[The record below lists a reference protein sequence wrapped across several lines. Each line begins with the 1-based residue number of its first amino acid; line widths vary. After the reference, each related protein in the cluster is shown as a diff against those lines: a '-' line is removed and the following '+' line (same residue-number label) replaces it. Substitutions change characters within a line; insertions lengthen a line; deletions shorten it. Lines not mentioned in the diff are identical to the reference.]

1 MDVWEL
7 VAREEIR
14 ELVARYAHCADSGR
28 FEELVALFAEDG
40 LLQIDDREPLRGRDA
55 ILAFLASTR
64 SGVRESSAVRSIR
77 HHVSSL
83 RIDVSAAA
91 AATGASYFLVVGE
104 HGPDHWGRYRDRYA
118 HRDGRWLFAR
128 RQVRVDGRAPSSA
141 IAHRD
146 DRLKS

>member
-1 MDVWEL
+1 MDAWEL
-7 VAREEIR
+7 TAREEIR
-14 ELVARYAHCADSGR
+14 ELVARYAHFADSGR
-28 FEELVALFAEDG
+28 FDEMVALFAEDG
-40 LLQIDDREPLRGRDA
+40 VLEIVDREELHGRQA
-55 ILAFLASTR
+55 IHDFLVATATR
-64 SGVRESSAVRSIR
+64 FRESPAPRSIR
-77 HHVSSL
+77 HHVTSL
-83 RIDVSAAA
+83 RIEVSAPGE
-91 AATGASYFLVVGE
+91 ATSASYFLVVGE

>member
-28 FEELVALFAEDG
+28 FEEMVGLFAEDG
-40 LLQIDDREPLRGRDA
+40 VLEIVDREELHGRQA
-55 ILAFLASTR
+55 IHDFLVATATR
-64 SGVRESSAVRSIR
+64 FRESPAPRSIR
-77 HHVSSL
+77 HHVTSL
-83 RIDVSAAA
+83 RIEVSAPGE
-91 AATGASYFLVVGE
+91 ATSASYFLVVGE

>member
-40 LLQIDDREPLRGRDA
+40 LLQIDDREPLRGRDS
-55 ILAFLASTR
+55 ILAFFASTR
-64 SGVRESSAVRSIR
+64 SDVRESSVRSIR

-83 RIDVSAAA
+83 GIDVAAPV
-91 AATGASYFLVVGE
+91 AATGASYFLVVTE
-104 HGPDHWGRYRDRYA
+104 RGPDHWGRYRDRYA
-118 HRDGRWLFAR
+118 LQGDRWVFTTR
-128 RQVRVDGRAPSSA
+128 RVRVD
-141 IAHRD
+141 
-146 DRLKS
+146 RLASGS

>member
-40 LLQIDDREPLRGRDA
+40 VLEIVGREELHGRQA
-55 ILAFLASTR
+55 ILNFLVATAAR
-64 SGVRESSAVRSIR
+64 FRESSRPRSIR
-77 HHVSSL
+77 HHVTSL
-83 RIDVSAAA
+83 RIEVSARGQV
-91 AATGASYFLVVGE
+91 TSASYFLVVGE

-118 HRDGRWLFAR
+118 QRDGRWLFAR
-128 RQVRVDGRAPSSA
+128 RQVRVDGRAPGSA
-141 IAHRD
+141 TGPRD
-146 DRLKS
+146 VRLKP